1 MLKIPAANPGFL
13 RSTVKFLRIFSPSV
27 VTLFV
32 SIVAIVTANAQTA
45 APQPATSQNWVP
57 QNFVPQAI
65 AVLGQNASS
74 RTEFTLDHN
83 MLALASKT
91 DQSDDSVRRIIA
103 GLDGV
108 SVHRFHYQG
117 SGMYDPALLNDVRQQ
132 YRGGGWQHVTLAHD
146 KEGGPGATDL
156 WLRFENNT
164 IRNIA
169 VLAAGR
175 DHVNF
180 VTISGAISPLD
191 LFHLAGHFGI
201 PNIQGGV
208 VAPAPQTGSVA
219 PSPDSVPRGDDGPVD
234 YRHESPAPDT
244 ASPSTPR

>member
-1 MLKIPAANPGFL
+1 MAVILHVL
-13 RSTVKFLRIFSPSV
+13 RFTVKLSHVHSIF
-27 VTLFV
+27 FV
-32 SIVAIVTANAQTA
+32 GMSLWLAAFSATAGAQTSS
-45 APQPATSQNWVP
+45 PQQNWVP
-57 QNFVPQAI
+57 QNFIPQAI
-65 AVLGQNASS
+65 AALGQNASS

-83 MLALASKT
+83 MLALASKA

-117 SGMYDPALLNDVRQQ
+117 PSAYDPTLLSDVRQQ
-132 YRGGGWQHVTLAHD
+132 YRGGGWQHLTLAHD
-146 KEGGPGATDL
+146 KDGGPGTTDL

-175 DHVNF
+175 DQVNF
-180 VTISGAISPLD
+180 ITVSGAISPID

-201 PNIQGGV
+201 PKIEGGV
-208 VAPAPQTGSVA
+208 VLPATPGATNAAPQENPAPPT
-219 PSPDSVPRGDDGPVD
+219 DNGPVD
-234 YRHESPAPDT
+234 YRHSN
-244 ASPSTPR
+244 

>member
-1 MLKIPAANPGFL
+1 MKHSHVLSTFL
-13 RSTVKFLRIFSPSV
+13 VGLSLWFAEFS
-27 VTLFV
+27 
-32 SIVAIVTANAQTA
+32 AIAGAQTA
-45 APQPATSQNWVP
+45 PSQQDWVP
-57 QNFVPQAI
+57 QNLVPQAI

-117 SGMYDPALLNDVRQQ
+117 SGTYDPSLLSEVRQE

-146 KEGGPGATDL
+146 KDGGPGATDL

-169 VLAAGR
+169 LLAAGR
-175 DHVNF
+175 DQVNF
-180 VTISGAISPLD
+180 ITVSGAISPID
-191 LFHLAGHFGI
+191 LLHLGGHFGI
-201 PNIQGGV
+201 PKIEGGV
-208 VAPAPQTGSVA
+208 VVPAPGAPNGAPAIVPQENPV
-219 PSPDSVPRGDDGPVD
+219 SPADNGPVD
-234 YRHESPAPDT
+234 YRHSN
-244 ASPSTPR
+244 

>member
-1 MLKIPAANPGFL
+1 MTISRG
-13 RSTVKFLRIFSPSV
+13 FSP
-27 VTLFV
+27 
-32 SIVAIVTANAQTA
+32 VTAFFLCALLCGMAAAQ
-45 APQPATSQNWVP
+45 APAQNWVP

-65 AVLGQNASS
+65 AALGQNAAS

-117 SGMYDPALLNDVRQQ
+117 AGAYDPALLNDVRQQ
-132 YRGGGWQHVTLAHD
+132 YRGAGWQHVTVAHD
-146 KEGGPGATDL
+146 KDGGSGATDL
-156 WLRFENNT
+156 WLHFENNT
-164 IRNIA
+164 IRNVA

-175 DHVNF
+175 DQVNF
-180 VTISGAISPLD
+180 VTVSGAISPLD

-201 PNIQGGV
+201 PKIEGGV
-208 VAPAPQTGSVA
+208 VLPAPPNANAQPRPSA
-219 PSPDSVPRGDDGPVD
+219 PPPADNGPVD
-234 YRHESPAPDT
+234 YRHAN
-244 ASPSTPR
+244 